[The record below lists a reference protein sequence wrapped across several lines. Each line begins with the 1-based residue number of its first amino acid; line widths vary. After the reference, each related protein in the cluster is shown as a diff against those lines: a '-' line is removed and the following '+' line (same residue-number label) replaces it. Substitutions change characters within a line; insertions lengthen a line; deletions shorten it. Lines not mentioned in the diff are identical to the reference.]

1 VSSDAAPGGII
12 AVLDTNALVRVM
24 LAKSPLVRALR
35 DSLERGAF
43 ILVTSEE
50 LLCNGYERING

>member
-1 VSSDAAPGGII
+1 MSSDDTSHGMI